1 MGSFIKKDLLVFWRD
16 RKEVLL
22 SLLLPIVLIAV
33 LNIALSGLFNSD
45 EDSINIH
52 VGIVEEDNSSIGM
65 EQFEEA
71 LNQLNISQV
80 EQEAALKQ
88 AQMLDPSKTVR
99 DFFNNPELQDWL
111 HTQNISE
118 TEAIKLVEE
127 GELDAFVKIPEGF
140 TYEVLSSIIFDE
152 EADVGLTIHADE
164 QSTELTTLQNMVNN
178 FVDSVNLQFA
188 LGTSAGTD
196 SLEQLLPQGGSEI
209 MEGVEMYSFSQY
221 ITIAMSALFSLFIA
235 QTVAMKTVTE
245 KRERVFNRIIL
256 ADSHPLQFLIGKTFA
271 TFCLSLLQITLTFTV
286 SQLLFDIFPDKSMQF
301 WLGILIIFTL
311 FALSIAGLSALF
323 TSISL
328 NLRDENAISGIFTAI
343 IMGMAVLGGSFAP
356 IQSLPAVLQK
366 IGEWTPNGLTQTV
379 LLEWI
384 QFTNPSDL
392 IIPIIVLIGFFIVC
406 LAIGMSIFPTR
417 GRN

>member
-33 LNIALSGLFNSD
+33 LNIALSGLFSSD
-45 EDSINIH
+45 EDAINIH
-52 VGIVEEDNSSIGM
+52 VGIVDEDNSSIGM
-65 EQFEEA
+65 EQIEET
-71 LNQLNISQV
+71 LNQMNISQV

-88 AQMLDPSKTVR
+88 AQILEPSKMVIN
-99 DFFNNPELQDWL
+99 FFNSPELQDWV

-127 GELDAFVKIPEGF
+127 GELDAFVKVPEGF
-140 TYEVLSSIIFDE
+140 TYEVLSSIIFE
-152 EADVGLTIHADE
+152 KEADVGLTLHANE
-164 QSTELTTLQNMVNN
+164 QSSELTTIQNIVNN
-178 FVDSVNLQFA
+178 FVDSVNLQIA
-188 LGTSAGTD
+188 LGTTGRAD
-196 SLEQLLPQGGSEI
+196 SLEPVLPQGGNEV
-209 MEGVEMYSFSQY
+209 MEGVETYSFSQY
-221 ITIAMSALFSLFIA
+221 ITIAMSTLFSLFIA

-245 KRERVFNRIIL
+245 RRERVFNRIVL

-286 SQLLFDIFPDKSMQF
+286 SQLVFDVFPDKSMQF
-301 WLGILIIFTL
+301 WLGVLIVLTL
-311 FALSIAGLSALF
+311 FALTIAGLSALF

-328 NLRDENAISGIFTAI
+328 NLKDENATSGIFTAI

-356 IQSLPAVLQK
+356 IQSLPVVLQK

-384 QFTNPSDL
+384 QFNNPNDL
-392 IIPIIVLIGFFIVC
+392 IIPIIVLIGFFVVC
-406 LAIGMSIFPTR
+406 LAIGMSIFPQR